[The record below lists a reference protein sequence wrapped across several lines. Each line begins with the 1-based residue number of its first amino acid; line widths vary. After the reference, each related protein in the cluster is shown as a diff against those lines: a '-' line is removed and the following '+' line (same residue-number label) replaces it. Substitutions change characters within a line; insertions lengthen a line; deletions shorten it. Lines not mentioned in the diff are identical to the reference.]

1 MLHLKHFISHTI
13 IELRYTPSRKT
24 IKKKKNFLVN
34 FPSNYFQIQAGSYQK
49 PRLTPRPR
57 LPPHFLTKTIEEK
70 LKEEIAALTFNCNNQ
85 KIIILNQEK
94 VILQLNDEVAKL
106 KSHIK
111 TLTKVPKEK
120 KEEFL
125 KDYKIPFNEK
135 VIRRTEQAIRAETT
149 NELVTK
155 IKKNYKKSQK
165 VYGLEI
171 KRENLKI
178 ARDLEKAKQE
188 KLPHRDK
195 FAYLS
200 KQLLEAKLEIPTKD
214 KSGKLL
220 TSKEQIR
227 VMNKILHNRKKIKM
241 QKAKKAM
248 KKLNSQ

>member
-1 MLHLKHFISHTI
+1 M
-13 IELRYTPSRKT
+13 
-24 IKKKKNFLVN
+24 
-34 FPSNYFQIQAGSYQK
+34 
-49 PRLTPRPR
+49 
-57 LPPHFLTKTIEEK
+57 
-70 LKEEIAALTFNCNNQ
+70 TFNFNNQ
-85 KIIILNQEK
+85 KIIILNHEK

-106 KSHIK
+106 KSHVKTLQLNDEVAKLKSHVK

-135 VIRRTEQAIRAETT
+135 VIRRREQAIHAEKT

-171 KRENLKI
+171 KRENLKL
-178 ARDLEKAKQE
+178 ARNLEKAKQE
-188 KLPHRDK
+188 KIPYRDK

-200 KQLLEAKLEIPTKD
+200 KQLLDAKLEIPTKD

>member
-1 MLHLKHFISHTI
+1 M
-13 IELRYTPSRKT
+13 
-24 IKKKKNFLVN
+24 
-34 FPSNYFQIQAGSYQK
+34 
-49 PRLTPRPR
+49 
-57 LPPHFLTKTIEEK
+57 
-70 LKEEIAALTFNCNNQ
+70 TFNCNNQ

-94 VILQLNDEVAKL
+94 VTLQLNDEVAKL
-106 KSHIK
+106 KSHVK

-135 VIRRTEQAIRAETT
+135 VIRREQAIRAETT

-171 KRENLKI
+171 KRENLKL

-188 KLPHRDK
+188 KIPHRDK

-220 TSKEQIR
+220 TSKEEIR